1 MGSYSN
7 FKSQHQNN
15 KNNSN
20 MLKRGMQITKK
31 EELTSDFEEKIIDWT
46 TFYRRN
52 IHRFIEHYFG
62 IKLHFFQIIF
72 IYMMNL
78 SPLVTFIC
86 SRAVSKSF
94 MTALYGCAVCILY
107 PNSKV
112 LVTSKTKKQA
122 GLLIS
127 EKIQKELMVMSP
139 NLCREIKRINTNQN
153 AIEVIF
159 HNGSSF
165 IASVAGEQSR
175 GLRSTVLVTDEFRLV
190 KKETLDE
197 ILIPTE
203 VSRPIPY
210 VMKPEYSHL
219 TEEPREIYLSSAGY
233 KSEWMWQHIKDT
245 VTQQYN
251 GEAILL
257 ATDLATTLKHGI
269 KTKKQLQRAKL
280 QSDSVSFDM
289 EYNNFMIGGSEN
301 QYYSFE
307 LISSAQKIKKAWYP
321 RTLEEYCDHKR
332 NRFGDIKK
340 QVGEIRVVS
349 MDIALS
355 ESTSKIK
362 NDLSVIKCIR
372 VLPNGTK
379 YERQEVYTDAFE
391 GMDIDSQAIKVRRI
405 MEDFD
410 ADYFVFDARTYGTNL
425 VDSMAKILYDEERDV
440 EYSPIRVFNNDT
452 LKARCKNP
460 NAVPIMWAFIGG
472 TETNHQMHTT
482 MKGALV
488 DGKYKMLVSSH
499 DSSDYLDG
507 KKEYEKASPEEKA
520 IYELPYVYSDLT
532 LNEMINLN
540 KEYVSV
546 TKIKLSEPSN
556 GTKDKYVAS
565 AMANLFI
572 QDELETKL
580 TKKDKSNSNASSYIH
595 YRKPKTHY

>member
-1 MGSYSN
+1 MGSYTN
-7 FKSQHQNN
+7 FKDKKQNN
-15 KNNSN
+15 KNNSD
-20 MLKRGMQITKK
+20 MTKRGMQITKK
-31 EELTSDFEEKIIDWT
+31 EEMSEEFEERIIDWN

-72 IYMMNL
+72 VYMMNL
-78 SPLVTFIC
+78 FPLVTFIC

-94 MTALYGCAVCILY
+94 TTSLYGCAVCVLY

-122 GLLIS
+122 GLLIT

-139 NLCREIKRINTNQN
+139 NLCREIKKISTGQN

-175 GLRSTVLVTDEFRLV
+175 GLRSTVLLTDEFRLV
-190 KKETLDE
+190 KKDILDE
-197 ILIPTE
+197 VLIPTE

-210 VMKPEYSHL
+210 TMLPEYSHL

-245 VTQQYN
+245 VSQQYK

-280 QSDSVSFDM
+280 QSDSISFDM
-289 EYNNFMIGGSEN
+289 EYNNLMIGGSEN

-307 LISSAQKIKKAWYP
+307 LVSSAQKIKKAWYP
-321 RTLEEYCDHKR
+321 KTLEDFCDNKR

-340 QVGEIRVVS
+340 QTGEVRIVT
-349 MDIALS
+349 MDIAIS
-355 ESTSKIK
+355 ESTSKVK
-362 NDLSVIKCIR
+362 NDMSVIKCIR
-372 VLPNGTK
+372 ALLVGNK
-379 YERQEVYTDAFE
+379 YERQEVYTEAFE
-391 GMDIDSQAIKVRRI
+391 GMDIDSQAIKARRI

-410 ADYFVFDARTYGTNL
+410 SNFLIFDARTYGTNL
-425 VDSMAKILYDEERDV
+425 VDSMAKVLYDEERDV
-440 EYSPIRVFNNDT
+440 EYSPIRVFNNET
-452 LKARCKNP
+452 LEARCKNS

-488 DGKYKMLVSSH
+488 DGKYKMLVSSYE
-499 DSSDYLDG
+499 SSEYLDG
-507 KKEYEKASPEEKA
+507 KKEYDKASAEDKVR
-520 IYELPYVYSDLT
+520 YELPYIYSDLT

-546 TKIKLSEPSN
+546 TKIKLTEPST
-556 GTKDKYVAS
+556 GTKDKYIAS
-565 AMANLFI
+565 AMGNLFV
-572 QDELETKL
+572 QDELEVKL
-580 TKKDKSNSNASSYIH
+580 SKKATNVNVSQLFQFTAPRI
-595 YRKPKTHY
+595 RK